1 MNHTLQ
7 LKGTFE
13 QKTNNS
19 IPGLPNIPSGAT
31 VYVSKM
37 EQLQNDLSRLQTY
50 WNNEHYFSGALI
62 SVYYNK
68 VAAKS
73 NRVQSLLS
81 NKSIREIG
89 RAHV

>member
-37 EQLQNDLSRLQTY
+37 EQLQNDLSRLQ
-50 WNNEHYFSGALI
+50 
-62 SVYYNK
+62 K
-68 VAAKS
+68 
-73 NRVQSLLS
+73 
-81 NKSIREIG
+81 IG
-89 RAHV
+89 RASCRERV